1 MERARNRK
9 HIPLRCQFDL
19 ISSNET
25 HRSPGSGLSRSAGLA
40 TVFRSSAARLPARAS
55 LLSSSKS
62 GAQVPGKVGVTGCAF
77 LPRCERGGAFCTRPV
92 TMHNVQKSAAVRLLV
107 FVIVVAAGITG
118 RSSPGKFCLSSMVA
132 LEATFSN
139 PLLKR
144 LGTTTLL
151 MPYTCM
157 RSYATSREH
166 RSDIN
171 GSRQGLSC
179 EGTGV

>member
-19 ISSNET
+19 ILSNET
-25 HRSPGSGLSRSAGLA
+25 HRSPGSGLSRSEGLA
-40 TVFRSSAARLPARAS
+40 TVFRSSAARLPARSS

-77 LPRCERGGAFCTRPV
+77 LPRCERGGAFCT
-92 TMHNVQKSAAVRLLV
+92 
-107 FVIVVAAGITG
+107 
-118 RSSPGKFCLSSMVA
+118 
-132 LEATFSN
+132 N

>member
-19 ISSNET
+19 ILSNET
-25 HRSPGSGLSRSAGLA
+25 HRSPRS
-40 TVFRSSAARLPARAS
+40 S

-77 LPRCERGGAFCTRPV
+77 LPRCERGGAFCT
-92 TMHNVQKSAAVRLLV
+92 
-107 FVIVVAAGITG
+107 
-118 RSSPGKFCLSSMVA
+118 
-132 LEATFSN
+132 N